1 MLDLGRRNAWRPVL
15 SSSSHRCPFLG
26 RARSVMGDKAP
37 KDKDKQKKIATTKKA
52 DKSASK
58 AAPKK

>member
-1 MLDLGRRNAWRPVL
+1 
-15 SSSSHRCPFLG
+15 
-26 RARSVMGDKAP
+26 MGDKAP